1 MQTIKNQRN
10 IYTDMKKENFIQ
22 KYGAYA
28 VALVLFVA
36 VACIYCL
43 PALEGK
49 VVQSGD
55 STNAVSAVHESTEY
69 SKNTGDYAFW
79 TGSMFS
85 GMPNY
90 QIGGGRYEA
99 NEWLK
104 PFRKIMLKGHWST
117 PWVFITFFV
126 CFYILMRAFNI
137 NKWLSIVGALATGF
151 SSYFF
156 IIVQAGHNSK
166 TSSIALISVVAAG
179 FYLIFRKRYGLGVVL
194 TMLFTAI
201 GFGNHPQM
209 SYYLFMMIG
218 LFFFAELYIH
228 IKEKRYKDLA
238 VGSLLFFGSLFV
250 GLGTGSST
258 IFVNKEYAEQTM
270 RGGHSDLKK
279 TSDREN
285 KTKGLDLDYATAW
298 SYGIDETLSFIIPGV
313 MGGASTYDVGTDSEL
328 YKSLVQHGIPRQSAA
343 QFCAN
348 VPLYWGDQ
356 PFTAGNVYMG
366 AIVCF
371 LFVLGLLI
379 VKGPYKWAILAAT
392 LFSIFLA
399 WGHNFMWLTELFFN
413 YFPMYNKFR
422 AVSSILIVAEVAMPL
437 LGFLAVKELMDGTL
451 SREKAIKSI
460 YIAAGVTAGL
470 CLIIALFGGAMFD
483 FVAPIDGSIA
493 SQLPDFAYQGIL
505 DERTSLMKSDAWRSF
520 LFIVLAA
527 ATLWVYAQGKLKWGY
542 MVAILGVLVV
552 ADMWPVNKRYLNDS
566 HFVTKKNN
574 NAAFQMQ
581 PYEKQILQDKDPHF
595 RVFNLTT
602 NTFNDART
610 SYYLKS
616 IGGYSAAKLRRYQDL
631 IDEHISKMNWNVIG
645 MLNAKYIIVPEQK
658 SGQAKVQLNPY
669 AMGNAWFVD
678 TLVVANDANEE
689 SEALNYLDLHT
700 TAVLDKEFAHH
711 VKDFTPGTD
720 STAVVKLTKYTPR
733 YLDYEY
739 TTSKP
744 GTIVFSEIYYP
755 YGWKATI
762 DGQPADIYR
771 VNYMLRAINV
781 PAGAHKIHM
790 EFAPDSVKKGDTIA
804 MVCIV
809 IMYGTILLIIFLTV
823 LRTIRRRKVNS

>member
-1 MQTIKNQRN
+1 
-10 IYTDMKKENFIQ
+10 MKKESFIQ
-22 KYGAYA
+22 KYGAYV

-36 VACIYCL
+36 MAYIYCA

-49 VVQSGD
+49 VVQTGD
-55 STNAVSAVHESTEY
+55 GINAAAAVHESTEY
-69 SKNTGDYAFW
+69 SKNTGDYTFW

-99 NEWLK
+99 NVWLK
-104 PFRKIMLKGHWST
+104 PFRKILLKGHSSA
-117 PWVFITFFV
+117 PWVFIIFFV
-126 CFYILMRAFNI
+126 CFYLLMRAFSI

-166 TSSIALISVVAAG
+166 TSSIALISVVVGG

-238 VGSLLFFGSLFV
+238 IGSLLFFASLVV

-279 TSDREN
+279 ASDTEN
-285 KTKGLDLDYATAW
+285 KTKGLDLDYATQW
-298 SYGIDETLSFIIPGV
+298 SYGIDESLSFIIPGV

-328 YKSLVQHGIPRQSAA
+328 YKSLVKQGVPRQSAA

-366 AIVCF
+366 AVVCF

-392 LFSIFLA
+392 LFSALLA
-399 WGHNFMWLTELFFN
+399 LGHNFMWLTELFFN

-451 SREKAIKSI
+451 AREKAVKSV

-493 SQLPDFAYQGIL
+493 RQLPDFAYQGIL
-505 DERTSLMKSDAWRSF
+505 AEREALMKGDAWRSF

-527 ATLWVYAQGKLKWGY
+527 ATLWVFVQGKLKWGY
-542 MVAILGVLVV
+542 MVAILGVLVI
-552 ADMWPVNKRYLNDS
+552 ADMWPVNKRYFNDS
-566 HFVTKKNN
+566 HFVTKKDNN
-574 NAAFQMQ
+574 GAFKML
-581 PYEKQILQDKDPHF
+581 PYEKQILQDEDPHF

-602 NTFNDART
+602 STFNDART

-616 IGGYSAAKLRRYQDL
+616 IGGYHAAKLRRYQDL
-631 IDEHISKMNWNVIG
+631 IEQHLSKMNMNVIS
-645 MLNAKYIIVPEQK
+645 MLNAKYFIVSDKK
-658 SGQAKVQLNPY
+658 SGKAQVQLNPY

-678 TLVVANDANEE
+678 TLLVADNANEE
-689 SEALNYLDLHT
+689 SDALNYIDLNT
-700 TAVLDKEFAHH
+700 TAVLDKEFAGY
-711 VKDFTPGTD
+711 VTDFTPERDPEAT
-720 STAVVKLTKYTPR
+720 VHLTKYTPR

-739 TTSKP
+739 STSKP
-744 GTIVFSEIYYP
+744 GTLVFSEIYYP

-771 VNYMLRAINV
+771 VNYVLRAINV
-781 PAGAHKIHM
+781 PAGAHSIHM
-790 EFAPDSVKKGDTIA
+790 EFAPSSVKKGNTLA
-804 MVCIV
+804 MVCIF
-809 IMYGTILLIIFLTV
+809 IMYATILLVTIFSLLSV
-823 LRTIRRRKVNS
+823 VRKRKGVE

>member
-1 MQTIKNQRN
+1 
-10 IYTDMKKENFIQ
+10 MKKENFIQ
-22 KYGAYA
+22 KYGAYI
-28 VALVLFVA
+28 VALVVFVA
-36 VACIYCL
+36 IACIYCS

-49 VVQSGD
+49 VIQSGD
-55 STNAVSAVHESTEY
+55 DTSATSAVRESVEY
-69 SKNTGDYAFW
+69 HKNTGDYTFW
-79 TGSMFS
+79 NGSMFS

-90 QIGGGRYEA
+90 QIGGGHYEA
-99 NEWLK
+99 NDWLK
-104 PFRKIMLKGHWST
+104 PFRKVMLKGHRSA
-117 PWVFITFFV
+117 PWIFIIFFV
-126 CFYILMRAFNI
+126 CFYALMRAFNI

-179 FYLIFRKRYGLGVVL
+179 FYLIFRKKYGLGVVL

-218 LFFFAELYIH
+218 LFFLAELYIH
-228 IKEKRYKDLA
+228 IKEQRYKDLI
-238 VGSLLFFGSLFV
+238 VGSLLFFGSMVV

-279 TSDREN
+279 SSDTEN
-285 KTKGLDLDYATAW
+285 KTKGLDLDYATQW
-298 SYGIDETLSFIIPGV
+298 SYGVDESLSFIIPGV

-328 YKSLVQHGIPRQSAA
+328 YKSLVRHGVPRQSAA

-379 VKGPYKWAILAAT
+379 VKGPYKWALLAAT
-392 LFSIFLA
+392 LFSALLA
-399 WGHNFMWLTELFFN
+399 LGHNFMWLTELFFN

-422 AVSSILIVAEVAMPL
+422 AVSSILIVAEIAMPL
-437 LGFLAVKELMDGTL
+437 LGFLAVKELMDGKL
-451 SREKAIKSI
+451 NREEALKNI
-460 YIAAGVTAGL
+460 YIATGVTAGL
-470 CLIIALFGGAMFD
+470 CLFIALLGGMMFD
-483 FVAPIDGSIA
+483 FTAPVDASLK

-505 DERTSLMKSDAWRSF
+505 YERAALMTSDAWRSF
-520 LFIVLAA
+520 IFIILSA
-527 ATLWVYAQGKLKWGY
+527 ATLWMFVKNKLKWGY
-542 MVAILGVLVV
+542 MVAILGILVI

-566 HFVTKKNN
+566 SFVSKKNN

-602 NTFNDART
+602 STFNDART

-616 IGGYSAAKLRRYQDL
+616 IGGYHAAKLRRYQDL
-631 IDEHISKMNWNVIG
+631 IDQHLSKMNMNVIS
-645 MLNAKYIIVPEQK
+645 MLNAKYFIVPDRK
-658 SGQAKVQLNPY
+658 SGQAQVQLNPY

-678 TLVVANDANEE
+678 TLLVVNNANEE
-689 SEALNYLDLHT
+689 CDALNYLDLST
-700 TAVLDKEFAHH
+700 TAVLDKEF
-711 VKDFTPGTD
+711 VGYVENFTPERD
-720 STAVVKLTKYTPR
+720 TAASVRLTQYTPR

-762 DGQPADIYR
+762 DGTPVDIYR

-781 PAGAHKIHM
+781 PAGTHSIHM
-790 EFAPDSVKKGDTIA
+790 EFDPDSVKKGDTLA
-804 MVCIV
+804 MICI
-809 IMYGTILLIIFLTV
+809 ILMYASILFIIGMSAFNTV
-823 LRTIRRRKVNS
+823 RKRRE

>member
-1 MQTIKNQRN
+1 
-10 IYTDMKKENFIQ
+10 MKKENFWQ
-22 KYGAYA
+22 RYGAYVA
-28 VALVLFVA
+28 ALVLFVA
-36 VACIYCL
+36 VACVYCA

-49 VVQSGD
+49 VIQSGD
-55 STNAVSAVHESTEY
+55 STSAAAAVHESTEY
-69 SKNTGDYAFW
+69 SKNTGDYTFW

-99 NEWLK
+99 NVWLK
-104 PFRKIMLKGHWST
+104 PFRNIMLKGHYSA
-117 PWVFITFFV
+117 PWVFIIFFV
-126 CFYILMRAFNI
+126 CFYALMRAFSI
-137 NKWLSIVGALATGF
+137 NKWLSIVGALATGL

-166 TSSIALISVVAAG
+166 TSSIALISVVVGG

-218 LFFFAELYIH
+218 LFFFAELYTH
-228 IKEKRYKDLA
+228 IKEKRYKDL
-238 VGSLLFFGSLFV
+238 VIGSLLFFGSLGI

-270 RGGHSDLKK
+270 RGGHSDLVK
-279 TSDREN
+279 TSDAEN
-285 KTKGLDLDYATAW
+285 KTKGLDLDYATQW
-298 SYGIDETLSFIIPGV
+298 SYGIDESLSFIIPGV

-328 YKSLVQHGIPRQSAA
+328 FKSLVKQGVPRQSAA

-392 LFSIFLA
+392 LFSALLA
-399 WGHNFMWLTELFFN
+399 LGHNFMWLTELFFN

-437 LGFLAVKELMDGTL
+437 LGFLAVKELMDGSL
-451 SREKAIKSI
+451 AREKAIKSI

-470 CLIIALFGGAMFD
+470 CLVIALFGGAMFD

-493 SQLPDFAYQGIL
+493 RQLPDFAYQGIL
-505 DERTSLMKSDAWRSF
+505 AEREALMKSDAWRSF

-527 ATLWVYAQGKLKWGY
+527 ATLWVFAQGKLKWGY
-542 MVAILGVLVV
+542 MVAILGVLVI
-552 ADMWPVNKRYLNDS
+552 ADMGPVNKRYLNDS
-566 HFVTKKNN
+566 HFVTKKSNK
-574 NAAFQMQ
+574 AAFQMQ
-581 PYEKQILQDKDPHF
+581 PHEKLILQDEDPHF
-595 RVFNLTT
+595 RVMNLTT
-602 NTFNDART
+602 STFNDART

-631 IDEHISKMNWNVIG
+631 IDEHISKMNMNVIG
-645 MLNAKYIIVPEQK
+645 MLNAKYFIVSDKK
-658 SGQAKVQLNPY
+658 SGQPQVQLNPY

-678 TLVVANDANEE
+678 TLLVAENANEE
-689 SEALNYLDLHT
+689 SDALNYIDLHT
-700 TAVLDKEFAHH
+700 TAVLDKEFAGY
-711 VKDFTPGTD
+711 VEDFTPERD
-720 STAVVKLTKYTPR
+720 SMATVHLTKYTPR

-739 TTSKP
+739 STSKP

-781 PAGAHKIHM
+781 PAGEHKIHM
-790 EFAPDSVKKGDTIA
+790 EFDPDSVKKGNAIA
-804 MVCIV
+804 MACVI
-809 IMYGTILLIIFLTV
+809 IMYVTILVVIGLALYGA
-823 LRTIRRRKVNS
+823 IRRRKEKK

>member
-1 MQTIKNQRN
+1 
-10 IYTDMKKENFIQ
+10 MKKENFLQ

-28 VALVLFVA
+28 AALVLFVA
-36 VACIYCL
+36 IACIYCS

-49 VVQSGD
+49 VIRSGD
-55 STNAVSAVHESTEY
+55 STSAAAAVHESTEY
-69 SKNTGDYAFW
+69 TRTTGDYSFW

-90 QIGGGRYEA
+90 QIGGGHYEA
-99 NEWLK
+99 NDWLK

-117 PWVFITFFV
+117 PWVFIIFFV
-126 CFYILMRAFNI
+126 CFYILMRVFNI

-179 FYLIFRKRYGLGVVL
+179 FYLIFRKRYGWGVVL

-238 VGSLLFFGSLFV
+238 IGSVLFFGSLFI

-258 IFVNKEYAEQTM
+258 IFVNQEYAEQTM
-270 RGGHSDLKK
+270 RGGHSDLQKV
-279 TSDREN
+279 SDTEN
-285 KTKGLDLDYATAW
+285 KTKGLDLDYATQW
-298 SYGIDETLSFIIPGV
+298 SYGIDESLSFLIPGV

-328 YKSLVQHGIPRQSAA
+328 YKSLVKNGVPRNSAA

-392 LFSIFLA
+392 LFSVFLA
-399 WGHNFMWLTELFFN
+399 WGHNFMPLTEFFFK

-437 LGFLAVKELMDGTL
+437 LGFLAIKELMDGTIA
-451 SREKAIKSI
+451 REKAMKSI
-460 YIAAGVTAGL
+460 YIATGVTAGI
-470 CLIIALFGGAMFD
+470 CLFIALFGGVMFD
-483 FVAPIDGSIA
+483 FKAPVDAGFA
-493 SQLPDFAYQGIL
+493 SSLPDFAYQGIL
-505 DERTSLMKSDAWRSF
+505 AEREALMKGDAWRSF

-527 ATLWVYAQGKLKWGY
+527 ATLWVYAKGWLKWGY
-542 MVAILGVLVV
+542 MVAILGVLVM
-552 ADMWPVNKRYLNDS
+552 ADMWPVNKRYLNDE
-566 HFVTKKNN
+566 HFVTKRDNK
-574 NAAFQMQ
+574 AAFQMY
-581 PYEKQILQDKDPHF
+581 PYEQQILQDKDPHF
-595 RVFNLTT
+595 RVMNLTT

-631 IDEHISKMNWNVIG
+631 IDQHISKMNMGVIG
-645 MLNAKYIIVPEQK
+645 MLNAKYFIVPDQK
-658 SGQAKVQLNPY
+658 GGQPAVQRNPF

-678 TLVVANDANEE
+678 TLQVVDTPNEE
-689 SEALNYLDLHT
+689 SDALNHIDLHT
-700 TAVLDKEFAHH
+700 TAVLDKEFAPY
-711 VKDFTPGTD
+711 VSNFTPGTD
-720 STAVVKLTKYTPR
+720 STATVRLTKYTPR

-739 TTSKP
+739 TTGKP

-762 DGQPADIYR
+762 DGEPADIYR

-781 PAGAHKIHM
+781 PAGKHTIHM
-790 EFAPDSVKKGDTIA
+790 EFAPDSAKRGDTIA
-804 MVCIV
+804 LICIG
-809 IMYGTILLIIFLTV
+809 IMYATILFVIAFSIFRAV
-823 LRTIRRRKVNS
+823 RKRKVQA

>member
-1 MQTIKNQRN
+1 
-10 IYTDMKKENFIQ
+10 MKKENFLQ
-22 KYGAYA
+22 RYGAYL

-36 VACIYCL
+36 VACIYCA

-49 VVQSGD
+49 VIHSGD
-55 STNAVSAVHESTEY
+55 STNASAAVRESTKY
-69 SKNTGDYAFW
+69 ASDTGDHTFW

-90 QIGGGRYEA
+90 QIGGTHYKA

-104 PFRKIMLKGHWST
+104 PFRKVMLKGHWST
-117 PWVFITFFV
+117 PWVFIIFFV
-126 CFYILMRAFNI
+126 CFYVLMRAFNI

-156 IIVQAGHNSK
+156 VIVQAGHNSK

-179 FYLIFRKRYGLGVVL
+179 FYLIFRKRYGWGVVL

-218 LFFFAELYIH
+218 LFFIAELYIH

-238 VGSLLFFGSLFV
+238 IGSLLFFGSLV
-250 GLGTGSST
+250 IGLGTGSST

-279 TSDREN
+279 ASDTEN
-285 KTKGLDLDYATAW
+285 KTKGLDLDYATQW

-313 MGGASTYDVGTDSEL
+313 MGGASTCDVGRDSEL
-328 YKSLVQHGIPRQSAA
+328 YKELVRHGVPRQSAA

-348 VPLYWGDQ
+348 VPLYWGEQ

-379 VKGPYKWAILAAT
+379 VKGPYKWALLAAT
-392 LFSIFLA
+392 LFATFLA
-399 WGHNFMWLTELFFN
+399 WGHNFMPLTELFFK

-437 LGFLAVKELMDGTL
+437 LGFLAVKTLMEDEEAR
-451 SREKAIKSI
+451 SKALKNIG
-460 YIAAGVTAGL
+460 IAAGVTAGL
-470 CLIIALFGGAMFD
+470 CLFIALFAGNLFD
-483 FVAPIDGSIA
+483 FTGFADAGIA
-493 SQLPDFAYQGIL
+493 SQLPEFAYQGIL
-505 DERTSLMKSDAWRSF
+505 AERVALTRGDAWRSF
-520 LFIVLAA
+520 IFIALAA
-527 ATLWVYAQGKLKWGY
+527 ATLCAFVKGWLKWGY
-542 MVAILGVLVV
+542 MVALLGILVM

-566 HFVTKKNN
+566 HFVTKKSNKN
-574 NAAFQMQ
+574 AFQMQ
-581 PYEKQILQDKDPHF
+581 PHEKLILQDEDPHF

-616 IGGYSAAKLRRYQDL
+616 IGGYHAAKLRRYQDL
-631 IDEHISKMNWNVIG
+631 IDEHISKMNMDVIG
-645 MLNAKYIIVPEQK
+645 MLNAKYFIVPDKK
-658 SGQAKVQLNPY
+658 SGQPQVQRNPY

-678 TLVVANDANEE
+678 TLLVVNNANEE
-689 SEALNYLDLHT
+689 SDALNHIDLHT
-700 TAVLDKEFAHH
+700 TAVLDKDFAGY
-711 VKDFTPGTD
+711 VTDYTPERDPMAT
-720 STAVVKLTKYTPR
+720 VHLTKYTPR

-739 TTSKP
+739 STDKP

-755 YGWKATI
+755 YGWKASI
-762 DGQPADIYR
+762 DGVPADIYR
-771 VNYMLRAINV
+771 VNYALRAVNV
-781 PAGAHKIHM
+781 PAGKHTIHM
-790 EFAPDSVKKGDTIA
+790 EFDPDSVKKGNAIA
-804 MVCIV
+804 MACVL
-809 IMYGTILLIIFLTV
+809 IMYTTILFVIGMSV
-823 LRTIRRRKVNS
+823 YNGVRKRKE

>member
-1 MQTIKNQRN
+1 
-10 IYTDMKKENFIQ
+10 MKKENIWQ

-28 VALVLFVA
+28 VALVIFVA
-36 VACIYCL
+36 IAYIYCSPVL
-43 PALEGK
+43 DGK
-49 VVQSGD
+49 IIQSGD
-55 STNAVSAVHESTEY
+55 STSATSAVQEAVKYT
-69 SKNTGDYAFW
+69 KDTGDHTFW

-90 QIGGGRYEA
+90 QIGGGHYEA

-104 PFRKIMLKGHWST
+104 PFRKIMLKGHWSA
-117 PWVFITFFV
+117 PWVFIIFFV
-126 CFYILMRAFNI
+126 CFYILMQAFNI

-166 TSSIALISVVAAG
+166 TSSIALISVVVAG
-179 FYLIFRKRYGLGVVL
+179 FYLIFRKKYGWGVIL

-218 LFFFAELYIH
+218 LFFIAELYTH

-238 VGSLLFFGSLFV
+238 IGSALFFGSLLI

-258 IFVNKEYAEQTM
+258 IFVNQEYAEQTM
-270 RGGHSDLKK
+270 RGGHSDLAKAK
-279 TSDREN
+279 DADN
-285 KTKGLDLDYATAW
+285 KTKGLDLDYATQW
-298 SYGIDETLSFIIPGV
+298 SYGIDESLSFLIPGV

-328 YKSLVQHGIPRQSAA
+328 YKSLVKHGVPRNSAA

-392 LFSIFLA
+392 LFSVALA
-399 WGHNFMWLTELFFN
+399 WGHNFMPLTEFFFN

-437 LGFLAVKELMDGTL
+437 LGFLAIKELMDGAL
-451 SREKAIKSI
+451 SSEKAMRSI
-460 YIAAGVTAGL
+460 YIATGATAGI
-470 CLIIALFGGAMFD
+470 CLFIALFGGTLFD
-483 FVAPIDGSIA
+483 FTAPVDAGFA
-493 SQLPDFAYQGIL
+493 SSLPDFAYQGIL
-505 DERTSLMKSDAWRSF
+505 AEREALMKGDAWRSF
-520 LFIVLAA
+520 LFIILAA
-527 ATLWVYAQGKLKWGY
+527 ATLWVFTKGWIKWSY
-542 MVAILGVLVV
+542 MVAILGVLVL
-552 ADMWPVNKRYLNDS
+552 ADMWPVNQRYLNDDS
-566 HFVTKKNN
+566 FVPKKNN
-574 NAAFQMQ
+574 SAAFQMY

-595 RVFNLTT
+595 RVLNLTT

-616 IGGYSAAKLRRYQDL
+616 IGGYHAAKLRRYQDL
-631 IDEHISKMNWNVIG
+631 IDQHISKMNMNVIG
-645 MLNAKYIIVPEQK
+645 MLNAKYFIVPDQK
-658 SGQAKVQLNPY
+658 GGQPTVQRNPY

-678 TLVVANDANEE
+678 TLQVVDTPNEE
-689 SEALNYLDLHT
+689 SDALNHINLHT
-700 TAVLDKEFAHH
+700 TAVLDKEFAPY
-711 VKDFTPGTD
+711 VENFTPGHD
-720 STAVVKLTKYTPR
+720 STATVRLTKYTPR

-739 TTSKP
+739 TASKP
-744 GTIVFSEIYYP
+744 GTLVFSEIYYP

-762 DGQPADIYR
+762 DGVPADIYR

-781 PAGAHKIHM
+781 PAGNHTIHM
-790 EFAPDSVKKGDTIA
+790 EFDPDSVKKGETIA
-804 MVCIV
+804 MACII
-809 IMYGTILLIIFLTV
+809 IMYATILLIIGLGV
-823 LRTIRRRKVNS
+823 YHILRKHKSQTKQSE

>member
-1 MQTIKNQRN
+1 
-10 IYTDMKKENFIQ
+10 MKKENLWQ
-22 KYGAYA
+22 RYGAYA

-36 VACIYCL
+36 VAYIYCS
-43 PALEGK
+43 PALDGK
-49 VVQSGD
+49 VVQTGD
-55 STNAVSAVHESTEY
+55 GTSAAAAVHESTEY
-69 SKNTGDYAFW
+69 TKNTGDYSFW

-90 QIGGGRYEA
+90 QIGGGHYEA
-99 NEWLK
+99 NDWLK
-104 PFRKIMLKGHWST
+104 PFRKIMLKGHWSA
-117 PWVFITFFV
+117 PWVFIIFFV
-126 CFYILMRAFNI
+126 CFYMLMRAFSI

-166 TSSIALISVVAAG
+166 TSSIALISVVVAG
-179 FYLIFRKRYGLGVVL
+179 FYLIFRKKYGLGVVL

-238 VGSLLFFGSLFV
+238 IGSLLFFSSLGV
-250 GLGTGSST
+250 GLGTGSAT
-258 IFVNKEYAEQTM
+258 IFVNQEYAEQTM
-270 RGGHSDLKK
+270 RGGHSDLEK
-279 TSDREN
+279 TSDAEN
-285 KTKGLDLDYATAW
+285 KTKGLDLDYATQW
-298 SYGIDETLSFIIPGV
+298 SYGIDESLSFIIPGV
-313 MGGASTYDVGTDSEL
+313 MGGASTYDVGRDSEL
-328 YKSLVQHGIPRQSAA
+328 YKSLVQHGVPRQSAA

-392 LFSIFLA
+392 LFSVFLA
-399 WGHNFMWLTELFFN
+399 WGHNFMPLTEFFFK

-437 LGFLAVKELMDGTL
+437 LGFWAIKELMDGTI

-460 YIAAGVTAGL
+460 YIAAGITAGL
-470 CLIIALFGGAMFD
+470 CLFIALFGGAMFD

-505 DERTSLMKSDAWRSF
+505 DERAALMKSDAWRSF

-527 ATLWVYAQGKLKWGY
+527 ATLWAFTKDWLKWGY
-542 MVAILGVLVV
+542 MVAILGVLVI
-552 ADMWPVNKRYLNDS
+552 ADMWPVNKRYFNDS

-574 NAAFQMQ
+574 KAAFQML

-631 IDEHISKMNWNVIG
+631 IDQHISKMNMNVIG
-645 MLNAKYIIVPEQK
+645 MLNAKYFIVPDKK
-658 SGQAKVQLNPY
+658 SGQAQVQLNPY

-678 TLVVANDANEE
+678 TLVVAENANEE
-689 SEALNYLDLHT
+689 SDALNYIDLST
-700 TAVLDKEFAHH
+700 TAVLDKEFAGY
-711 VKDFTPGTD
+711 VEDFTPERD
-720 STAVVKLTKYTPR
+720 PAAMVRLTKYTPR

-739 TTSKP
+739 STSKP

-762 DGQPADIYR
+762 DGKPADIYR

-781 PAGAHKIHM
+781 PAGSHSIHM
-790 EFAPDSVKKGDTIA
+790 EFAPESAKKGDTIA
-804 MVCIV
+804 MACII
-809 IMYGTILLIIFLTV
+809 IMYATMLVVIGLALYGA
-823 LRTIRRRKVNS
+823 IRRRKEDR

>member
-1 MQTIKNQRN
+1 
-10 IYTDMKKENFIQ
+10 MKKENFLQ

-28 VALVLFVA
+28 AALVLFVA
-36 VACIYCL
+36 IACIYCS

-49 VVQSGD
+49 VIRSGD
-55 STNAVSAVHESTEY
+55 STSAAAAVHESTEY
-69 SKNTGDYAFW
+69 TRTTGDYSFW

-90 QIGGGRYEA
+90 QIGGGHYEA
-99 NEWLK
+99 NDWLK

-117 PWVFITFFV
+117 PWVFIIFFV

-166 TSSIALISVVAAG
+166 TSSIALISVAAAG
-179 FYLIFRKRYGLGVVL
+179 FYLIFRKRYGWGVVL

-238 VGSLLFFGSLFV
+238 IGSVLFFGSLFI

-258 IFVNKEYAEQTM
+258 IFVNQEYAEQTM
-270 RGGHSDLKK
+270 RGGHSDLQKV
-279 TSDREN
+279 SDAEN
-285 KTKGLDLDYATAW
+285 KTKGLDLDYATQW
-298 SYGIDETLSFIIPGV
+298 SYGIDESLSFLIPGV

-328 YKSLVQHGIPRQSAA
+328 YKSLVKNGVPRNSAA

-392 LFSIFLA
+392 LFSVFLA
-399 WGHNFMWLTELFFN
+399 WGHNFMPLTEFFFK

-437 LGFLAVKELMDGTL
+437 LGFLAIKELMDGTIA
-451 SREKAIKSI
+451 REKAMKSI
-460 YIAAGVTAGL
+460 YIATGVTAGI
-470 CLIIALFGGAMFD
+470 CLFIALFGGVMFD
-483 FVAPIDGSIA
+483 FKAPVDAGFA
-493 SQLPDFAYQGIL
+493 SSLPDFAYQGIL
-505 DERTSLMKSDAWRSF
+505 AEREALMKGDAWRSF

-527 ATLWVYAQGKLKWGY
+527 ATLWVYAKGWLKWGY
-542 MVAILGVLVV
+542 MVAILGVLVM
-552 ADMWPVNKRYLNDS
+552 ADMWPVNKRYLNDE
-566 HFVTKKNN
+566 HFVTKRDNK
-574 NAAFQMQ
+574 AAFQMY
-581 PYEKQILQDKDPHF
+581 PYEQQILQDKDPHF
-595 RVFNLTT
+595 RVMNLTT

-631 IDEHISKMNWNVIG
+631 IDQHISKMNMGVIG
-645 MLNAKYIIVPEQK
+645 MLNAKYFIVPDQK
-658 SGQAKVQLNPY
+658 GGQPAVQRNPF

-678 TLVVANDANEE
+678 TLQVVDTPNEE
-689 SEALNYLDLHT
+689 SDALNHIDLHT
-700 TAVLDKEFAHH
+700 TAVLDKEFAPY
-711 VKDFTPGTD
+711 VSNFTPDTD
-720 STAVVKLTKYTPR
+720 STATVRLTKYTPR

-739 TTSKP
+739 TTDKP

-762 DGQPADIYR
+762 DGEPADIYR

-781 PAGAHKIHM
+781 PAGKHTIHM
-790 EFAPDSVKKGDTIA
+790 EFAPDSAKRGDTIA
-804 MVCIV
+804 LICIG
-809 IMYGTILLIIFLTV
+809 IMYATILFVIAFSIFRAV
-823 LRTIRRRKVNS
+823 RKRKVQA

>member
-1 MQTIKNQRN
+1 
-10 IYTDMKKENFIQ
+10 MKKENFLQ
-22 KYGAYA
+22 RYGAYIA
-28 VALVLFVA
+28 ALVIFVA
-36 VACIYCL
+36 VACVYCW

-55 STNAVSAVHESTEY
+55 STSAAAAVHESVEY
-69 SKNTGDYAFW
+69 AKNTGDHTFW
-79 TGSMFS
+79 TGSMFC

-90 QIGGGRYEA
+90 QIGGCHYDA
-99 NEWLK
+99 NDWLK

-117 PWVFITFFV
+117 PWIFIIFFV
-126 CFYILMRAFNI
+126 CFYLMMRAFSI

-166 TSSIALISVVAAG
+166 TSSIALISVVVGG

-238 VGSLLFFGSLFV
+238 IGSLLFFGSLLV

-279 TSDREN
+279 ESDGDN
-285 KTKGLDLDYATAW
+285 KTKGLDLDYATQW
-298 SYGIDETLSFIIPGV
+298 SYGIDESLSFIIPGV

-328 YKSLVQHGIPRQSAA
+328 FKSLVKHGVPRESAA

-348 VPLYWGDQ
+348 VPLYWGEQ

-392 LFSIFLA
+392 LFSVFLA
-399 WGHNFMWLTELFFN
+399 WGHNFMPLTEFFFK

-437 LGFLAVKELMDGTL
+437 LGFLAIKELMDGKL
-451 SREKAIKSI
+451 SREKATANI

-470 CLIIALFGGAMFD
+470 CLLIALFGGTFFD
-483 FVAPIDGSIA
+483 FIAPIDGSIA

-505 DERTSLMKSDAWRSF
+505 AEREALMTGDAWRSF

-527 ATLWVYAQGKLKWGY
+527 GTLWLFVRGRLKWSY
-542 MVAILGVLVV
+542 MVAILGVLVI
-552 ADMWPVNKRYLNDS
+552 ADMWPVNKRYLNDN
-566 HFVTKKNN
+566 HFVTKKGNK
-574 NAAFQMQ
+574 AAFQMQ
-581 PYEKQILQDKDPHF
+581 PYEKQLLQDKDPHF

-602 NTFNDART
+602 STFNDART

-631 IDEHISKMNWNVIG
+631 IDEHISKMNMNVIS
-645 MLNAKYIIVPEQK
+645 MLNAKYFIVRDQQ
-658 SGQAKVQLNPY
+658 SGQPTVQINPY

-678 TLVVANDANEE
+678 TLQVVNTANEE
-689 SEALNYLDLHT
+689 SKALNYIDLHT
-700 TAVLDKEFAHH
+700 TAVLDKEFASY
-711 VKDFTPGTD
+711 VDDFTPERD
-720 STAVVKLTKYTPR
+720 PAAVVRLTKYTPR
-733 YLDYEY
+733 YIDYEY
-739 TTSKP
+739 STSKP

-755 YGWKATI
+755 YGWKAMI
-762 DGQPADIYR
+762 DGVPADIYR

-781 PAGAHKIHM
+781 PAGKHTIHM
-790 EFAPDSVKKGDTIA
+790 AFDPDSVKKGNAIA
-804 MVCIV
+804 MTCIF
-809 IMYGTILLIIFLTV
+809 IMYATILFVIGLAVFRLIH
-823 LRTIRRRKVNS
+823 RRKK

>member
-1 MQTIKNQRN
+1 
-10 IYTDMKKENFIQ
+10 MKKEKFLQ

-28 VALVLFVA
+28 AALVLFVA
-36 VACIYCL
+36 IACIYCS

-49 VVQSGD
+49 VIRSGD
-55 STNAVSAVHESTEY
+55 STSAAAAVHESTEY
-69 SKNTGDYAFW
+69 TRTTGDYSFW

-90 QIGGGRYEA
+90 QIGGGHYEA
-99 NEWLK
+99 NDWLK

-117 PWVFITFFV
+117 PWVFIIFFV

-179 FYLIFRKRYGLGVVL
+179 FYLIFRKRYGWGVVL

-238 VGSLLFFGSLFV
+238 IGSALFFGSLFI

-258 IFVNKEYAEQTM
+258 IFVNQEYAEQTM
-270 RGGHSDLKK
+270 RGGHSDLQKV
-279 TSDREN
+279 SDAEN
-285 KTKGLDLDYATAW
+285 KTKGLDLDYATQW
-298 SYGIDETLSFIIPGV
+298 SYGIDESLSFLIPGV

-328 YKSLVQHGIPRQSAA
+328 YKSLVKNGVPRNSAA

-392 LFSIFLA
+392 LFSVFLA
-399 WGHNFMWLTELFFN
+399 WGHNFMPLTEFFFK

-437 LGFLAVKELMDGTL
+437 LGFLAIKELMDGTIA
-451 SREKAIKSI
+451 REKAMKSI
-460 YIAAGVTAGL
+460 YIATGVTAGI
-470 CLIIALFGGAMFD
+470 CLFIALFGGVMFD
-483 FVAPIDGSIA
+483 FKAPVDAGFA
-493 SQLPDFAYQGIL
+493 SSLPDFAYQGIL
-505 DERTSLMKSDAWRSF
+505 AEREALMKGDAWRSF

-527 ATLWVYAQGKLKWGY
+527 ATLWVYAKGWLKWGY
-542 MVAILGVLVV
+542 MVAILGVLVM
-552 ADMWPVNKRYLNDS
+552 ADMWPVNKRYLNDE
-566 HFVTKKNN
+566 HFVTKRDNK
-574 NAAFQMQ
+574 AAFQMY
-581 PYEKQILQDKDPHF
+581 PYEQQILQDKDPHF
-595 RVFNLTT
+595 RVMNLTT

-631 IDEHISKMNWNVIG
+631 IDQHISKMNMGVIG
-645 MLNAKYIIVPEQK
+645 MLNAKYFIVPDQK
-658 SGQAKVQLNPY
+658 GGQPAVQRNPF

-678 TLVVANDANEE
+678 TLQVVDTPNEE
-689 SEALNYLDLHT
+689 SDALNHIDLHT
-700 TAVLDKEFAHH
+700 TAVLDKEFAPY
-711 VKDFTPGTD
+711 VSNFTPGTD
-720 STAVVKLTKYTPR
+720 STATVRLTKYTPR

-739 TTSKP
+739 TTGKP

-762 DGQPADIYR
+762 DGEPADIYR

-781 PAGAHKIHM
+781 PAGKHTIHM
-790 EFAPDSVKKGDTIA
+790 EFAPDSAKRGDTIA
-804 MVCIV
+804 LICIG
-809 IMYGTILLIIFLTV
+809 IMYATILFVIAFSIFRAV
-823 LRTIRRRKVNS
+823 RKRKVQA

>member
-1 MQTIKNQRN
+1 
-10 IYTDMKKENFIQ
+10 MKTENFLQ
-22 KYGAYA
+22 KYGAYV

-36 VACIYCL
+36 VACIYCA

-49 VVQSGD
+49 VIQTGD
-55 STNAVSAVHESTEY
+55 GTSATAAVHESTEY
-69 SKNTGDYAFW
+69 TKNTGDHTFW

-90 QIGGGRYEA
+90 QIGGGHYKA
-99 NEWLK
+99 NDWLK

-117 PWVFITFFV
+117 PWVFIIFFV
-126 CFYILMRAFNI
+126 CFYILMRAFSI

-179 FYLIFRKRYGLGVVL
+179 FYLIFRKRYGLGAAL

-238 VGSLLFFGSLFV
+238 IGSLLFFGSLGI

-258 IFVNKEYAEQTM
+258 IFVNQEYAEQTM

-279 TSDREN
+279 SSDTEN
-285 KTKGLDLDYATAW
+285 KTKGLDLDYATQW
-298 SYGIDETLSFIIPGV
+298 SYGIDESLSFIIPGV

-328 YKSLVQHGIPRQSAA
+328 YKSLVQHGVPRQSAA

-348 VPLYWGDQ
+348 VPLYWGNQ

-392 LFSIFLA
+392 LFSVFLA
-399 WGHNFMWLTELFFN
+399 WGHNFMPLTEFFFK

-437 LGFLAVKELMDGTL
+437 LGFMAVKVLMDGMLT
-451 SREKAIKSI
+451 REKAIRSI
-460 YIAAGVTAGL
+460 YIAAGITAGL
-470 CLIIALFGGAMFD
+470 CLFIALFGGAMFD
-483 FVAPIDGSIA
+483 FTAPVDAGIA
-493 SQLPDFAYQGIL
+493 SQLPDFVYQGIL
-505 DERTSLMKSDAWRSF
+505 DERAALMKSDAWRSF

-527 ATLWVYAQGKLKWGY
+527 ATLWAFTKEWLKWGY
-542 MVAILGVLVV
+542 MVAILGVLVI

-574 NAAFQMQ
+574 KAAFQML

-645 MLNAKYIIVPEQK
+645 MLNAKYIIVPDKK
-658 SGQAKVQLNPY
+658 SGQAQVQLNPY

-678 TLVVANDANEE
+678 TLLVADNANEE
-689 SEALNYLDLHT
+689 SDALNYLDLST
-700 TAVLDKEFAHH
+700 TTVLDKEFAGY
-711 VKDFTPGTD
+711 VEDFTPERD
-720 STAVVKLTKYTPR
+720 PKAMVRLTKYTPR

-739 TTSKP
+739 STSKP

-762 DGQPADIYR
+762 DGKPADIYR

-781 PAGAHKIHM
+781 PAGTHSIHM
-790 EFAPDSVKKGDTIA
+790 EFAPDSAKKGDAIA
-804 MVCIV
+804 MVCIA
-809 IMYGTILLIIFLTV
+809 IMYTTILLVIGMALY
-823 LRTIRRRKVNS
+823 RTIRKRKKI

>member
-1 MQTIKNQRN
+1 
-10 IYTDMKKENFIQ
+10 MKKESFMQ
-22 KYGAYA
+22 KYGAYLA
-28 VALVLFVA
+28 AFVLFVA
-36 VACIYCL
+36 IACIYCS

-49 VVQSGD
+49 VVQTGD
-55 STNAVSAVHESTEY
+55 GTNAAAAVHESTKY
-69 SKNTGDYAFW
+69 STETGDYTFW

-90 QIGGGRYEA
+90 QIGGGHYEA

-104 PFRKIMLKGHWST
+104 PFRRVMLRGHWSS
-117 PWVFITFFV
+117 PWILITFFV
-126 CFYILMRAFNI
+126 CFYMLMRAFNI

-156 IIVQAGHNSK
+156 IIIQAGHNTK
-166 TSSIALISVVAAG
+166 TSSIALITVVAAG

-194 TMLFTAI
+194 TMLFAAV
-201 GFGNHPQM
+201 GFSNHPQM

-218 LFFFAELYIH
+218 LFYFAELFIH
-228 IKEKRYKDLA
+228 IKENRYRDLA
-238 VGSLLFFGSLFV
+238 VGSLLFFGSLII

-270 RGGHSDLKK
+270 RGGHSDLAQK
-279 TSDREN
+279 TDTEN
-285 KTKGLDLDYATAW
+285 KTKGLDLDYATQW
-298 SYGIDETLSFIIPGV
+298 SYGIDESLSFIIPGV

-328 YKSLVQHGIPRQSAA
+328 YKSLVRNGVPRSSAA

-371 LFVLGLLI
+371 LFVLGLII

-392 LFSIFLA
+392 LFSVALA
-399 WGHNFMWLTELFFN
+399 WGHNFMPLTELFFK

-422 AVSSILIVAEVAMPL
+422 AVSSILIVAEITMPL
-437 LGFLAVKELMDGTL
+437 LGFLAIKELMDGSLT
-451 SREKAIKSI
+451 RDKAMKSI

-470 CLIIALFGGAMFD
+470 CLVIALFGGGMFD
-483 FVAPIDGSIA
+483 FTSPMDASIA
-493 SQLPDFAYQGIL
+493 AQLPDFAYQGIL
-505 DERTSLMKSDAWRSF
+505 AEREALMKSDAWRSL

-527 ATLWVYAQGKLKWGY
+527 ATLWVFTKGWIKWGY
-542 MVAILGVLVV
+542 MVAILGVLVI
-552 ADMWPVNKRYLNDS
+552 ADMWPINKRYFNDS
-566 HFVTKKNN
+566 HYVTKKHNK
-574 NAAFQMQ
+574 AAFQML

-602 NTFNDART
+602 STFNDART

-616 IGGYSAAKLRRYQDL
+616 IGGYHAAKLRRYQDL
-631 IDEHISKMNWNVIG
+631 IDQHISKMNMNVIS
-645 MLNAKYIIVPEQK
+645 MLNAKYFIVPDRS
-658 SGQAKVQLNPY
+658 SGQAQVQLNPY

-678 TLVVANDANEE
+678 TLQVVNTANEE
-689 SEALNYLDLHT
+689 SDALNYIDLHT
-700 TAVLDKEFAHH
+700 TAVLDKEFASY
-711 VKDFTPGTD
+711 VDNFTPGSD
-720 STAVVKLTKYTPR
+720 PDAMVRLTKYTPR

-739 TTSKP
+739 STSKP

-771 VNYMLRAINV
+771 VNYILRAINV
-781 PAGAHKIHM
+781 PAGSHNIHM
-790 EFAPDSVKKGDTIA
+790 EFDPDSVKKGEAIA
-804 MVCIV
+804 MGCII
-809 IMYGTILLIIFLTV
+809 IMYATMLLVLGMGIYGII
-823 LRTIRRRKVNS
+823 RKQKAA

>member
-1 MQTIKNQRN
+1 
-10 IYTDMKKENFIQ
+10 MKKENFLQ

-28 VALVLFVA
+28 AALVLFVA
-36 VACIYCL
+36 IACIYCS

-49 VVQSGD
+49 VIRSGD
-55 STNAVSAVHESTEY
+55 STSAAAAVHESTEY
-69 SKNTGDYAFW
+69 TRTTGDYSFW

-90 QIGGGRYEA
+90 QIGGGHYEA
-99 NEWLK
+99 NDWLK

-117 PWVFITFFV
+117 PWVFIIFFV

-179 FYLIFRKRYGLGVVL
+179 FYLIFRKRYGWGVVL

-238 VGSLLFFGSLFV
+238 IGSALFFGSLFI

-258 IFVNKEYAEQTM
+258 IFVNQEYAEQTM
-270 RGGHSDLKK
+270 RGGHSDLQKV
-279 TSDREN
+279 SDAEN
-285 KTKGLDLDYATAW
+285 KTKGLDLDYATQW
-298 SYGIDETLSFIIPGV
+298 SYGIDESLSFLIPGV

-328 YKSLVQHGIPRQSAA
+328 YKSLVKNGVPRNSAA

-392 LFSIFLA
+392 LFSVFLA
-399 WGHNFMWLTELFFN
+399 WGHNFMPLTEFFFK

-437 LGFLAVKELMDGTL
+437 LGFLAIKELMDGTIA
-451 SREKAIKSI
+451 REKAMKSI
-460 YIAAGVTAGL
+460 YIATGVTAGI
-470 CLIIALFGGAMFD
+470 CLFIALFGGVMFD
-483 FVAPIDGSIA
+483 FKAPVDAGFAPS
-493 SQLPDFAYQGIL
+493 LPDFAYQGIL
-505 DERTSLMKSDAWRSF
+505 AEREALMKGDAWRSF

-527 ATLWVYAQGKLKWGY
+527 ATLWVYAKGWLKWGY
-542 MVAILGVLVV
+542 MVAILGVLVM
-552 ADMWPVNKRYLNDS
+552 ADMWPVNKRYLNDE
-566 HFVTKKNN
+566 HFVTKRDNK
-574 NAAFQMQ
+574 AAFQMY
-581 PYEKQILQDKDPHF
+581 PYEQQILQDKDPHF
-595 RVFNLTT
+595 RVMNLTT

-631 IDEHISKMNWNVIG
+631 IDQHISKMNMGVIG
-645 MLNAKYIIVPEQK
+645 MLNAKYFIVPDQK
-658 SGQAKVQLNPY
+658 GGQPAVQRNPF

-678 TLVVANDANEE
+678 TLQVVDTPNEE
-689 SEALNYLDLHT
+689 SDALNHIDLHT
-700 TAVLDKEFAHH
+700 TAVLDKEFAPY
-711 VKDFTPGTD
+711 VSNFTPGTD
-720 STAVVKLTKYTPR
+720 STATVRLTKYTPR

-739 TTSKP
+739 TTGKP

-762 DGQPADIYR
+762 DGEPADIYR

-781 PAGAHKIHM
+781 PAGKHTIHM
-790 EFAPDSVKKGDTIA
+790 EFAPDSAKRGDTIA
-804 MVCIV
+804 LICIG
-809 IMYGTILLIIFLTV
+809 IMYATILFVIAFSIFRAV
-823 LRTIRRRKVNS
+823 RKRKVQA

>member
-1 MQTIKNQRN
+1 ME
-10 IYTDMKKENFIQ
+10 KENFLQ
-22 KYGAYA
+22 RYGAYA
-28 VALVLFVA
+28 VALILFVVLA
-36 VACIYCL
+36 YFYCA

-49 VVQSGD
+49 VIQSGD
-55 STNAVSAVHESTEY
+55 STSATAAVHESTEY
-69 SKNTGDYAFW
+69 IKNTGDNTFW

-104 PFRKIMLKGHWST
+104 PFRKVMLKGHYSA
-117 PWVFITFFV
+117 PWIFIIFFV
-126 CFYILMRAFNI
+126 CFYALMRAFSI

-166 TSSIALISVVAAG
+166 TSSIALISVVVGG

-218 LFFFAELYIH
+218 LFFFAELYTH

-238 VGSLLFFGSLFV
+238 IGSLLFFGSLGI

-270 RGGHSDLKK
+270 RGGHSDLVKI
-279 TSDREN
+279 SDAEN
-285 KTKGLDLDYATAW
+285 KTKGLDLDYATQW
-298 SYGIDETLSFIIPGV
+298 SYGIDESLSFIIPGV
-313 MGGASTYDVGTDSEL
+313 MGGASSYDVGTDSEL
-328 YKSLVQHGIPRQSAA
+328 FKSLVKQGVPRQSAA

-392 LFSIFLA
+392 LFSALLA
-399 WGHNFMWLTELFFN
+399 LGHNFMWLTELFFN

-451 SREKAIKSI
+451 SREKAVKSI
-460 YIAAGVTAGL
+460 YIATGVTAGL
-470 CLIIALFGGAMFD
+470 CLVIALFGGAMFD

-493 SQLPDFAYQGIL
+493 RQLPDFAYQGIL
-505 DERTSLMKSDAWRSF
+505 AEREALMKSDAWRSF

-527 ATLWVYAQGKLKWGY
+527 ATLWVFAQGKLKWGY

-566 HFVTKKNN
+566 HFVTKKSNK
-574 NAAFQMQ
+574 AAFQMQ
-581 PYEKQILQDKDPHF
+581 PHEKLILQDEDPHF
-595 RVFNLTT
+595 RVMNLTT
-602 NTFNDART
+602 STFNDART

-631 IDEHISKMNWNVIG
+631 IDEHISKMNMNVIG
-645 MLNAKYIIVPEQK
+645 MLNAKYFIVADKK
-658 SGQAKVQLNPY
+658 SGQAQVQLNPY

-678 TLVVANDANEE
+678 TLFVAENANEE
-689 SEALNYLDLHT
+689 SDALNYIDLHT
-700 TAVLDKEFAHH
+700 TAVLDKEFAGY
-711 VKDFTPGTD
+711 VEDFTPERD
-720 STAVVKLTKYTPR
+720 SMATVHLTKYTPR

-739 TTSKP
+739 STSKP

-781 PAGAHKIHM
+781 PAGEHKIHM
-790 EFAPDSVKKGDTIA
+790 EFAPDSVKKGNAIA
-804 MVCIV
+804 MACVI
-809 IMYGTILLIIFLTV
+809 IMYATILLIIGLGAYRI
-823 LRTIRRRKVNS
+823 LRERKTK